1 MARAKALTTPDA
13 APDPAAL
20 RHRAVTALDP
30 VCGNAAIAATFAKGA
45 FGEVDSHEASTV
57 LQKRVDAVK
66 GGDLSSAE
74 AMLTAQA
81 AALNSLFLELT
92 KRSGTNMGAHMGVM
106 ETYMRLALKAQSQ
119 CRATLE
125 ALVAIKNPPVVY
137 ARQANFAAGHQQVN
151 NGALAHAG
159 RTQSQPN
166 KLLEAEHGTSER
178 LDPRA
183 AGKAGGGH
191 QALETVGA
199 IDRATHG

>member
-1 MARAKALTTPDA
+1 MELTRPGRGAPAKYDEARVWIVPLSGSP
-13 APDPAAL
+13 APFAPAYN
-20 RHRAVTALDP
+20 R
-30 VCGNAAIAATFAKGA
+30 
-45 FGEVDSHEASTV
+45 
-57 LQKRVDAVK
+57 
-66 GGDLSSAE
+66 
-74 AMLTAQA
+74 MLTAQA

-159 RTQSQPN
+159 TTERQPN
-166 KLLEAEHGTSER
+166 KLLEAEHGER
-178 LDPRA
+178 LDPGA
-183 AGKAGGGH
+183 TGKAGGSN

-199 IDRATHG
+199 IDGATHG